1 MRDEVPA
8 GIVCMILPARLP
20 APLSGMVITKFMCAI
35 FSLFV
40 CAEVQFTIYCAKCSA
55 NQQTSHGQ
63 TFYAK
68 NLGRRIK
75 KESKNDLRCIIKE
88 TSTAANRVEEMG
100 EGGGDHQRSE
110 REELDLLSDEY
121 AANNPFASLGPIAEE
136 MDEVRKKVVR

>member
-1 MRDEVPA
+1 MKYPLVLYDTA
-8 GIVCMILPARLP
+8 CS
-20 APLSGMVITKFMCAI
+20 APGSSGMVITKFMCAI

-75 KESKNDLRCIIKE
+75 KESKNDLRCIK
-88 TSTAANRVEEMG
+88 N
-100 EGGGDHQRSE
+100 
-110 REELDLLSDEY
+110 LL
-121 AANNPFASLGPIAEE
+121 
-136 MDEVRKKVVR
+136 VRWC